1 MTHQT
6 SSRPSRPGLLAPRV
20 RKDHVGHH
28 APVGQVNLNL
38 ALSVRLDEI
47 ALLDQRNQRC
57 PGISAL

>member
-1 MTHQT
+1 
-6 SSRPSRPGLLAPRV
+6 LLALRV

-28 APVGQVNLNL
+28 APVGRVNLNL

-47 ALLDQRNQRC
+47 ALLDQRNQGC